1 VSLSAIAII
10 RICIHFSCVKSV
22 SADGIQRL
30 LVLEGICHITCI
42 LARVHASSRVH
53 LQTHRIV
60 TDRIGSLIGFPVR
73 SRSGSSQLKNNW
85 DCQNRSKIR
94 PINQIRTKMKTLGGI
109 SEFGSRYSCPSF
121 LVSCRCPVTGY
132 SMHLL
137 HHIILLLPAA
147 MRVQTRRLL
156 RPALLKEGAA

>member
-1 VSLSAIAII
+1 MSLSAIAII

-42 LARVHASSRVH
+42 LARVHASSRVLEFIYRH
-53 LQTHRIV
+53 IV
-60 TDRIGSLIGFPVR
+60 TDRIGYLIGFPVR

-85 DCQNRSKIR
+85 DCQNSSKIR

-109 SEFGSRYSCPSF
+109 SGFGSQYSCPSF
-121 LVSCRCPVTGY
+121 LVSCRCPVTAGY

-147 MRVQTRRLL
+147 MRSQTRR
-156 RPALLKEGAA
+156 